1 MFKGFTI
8 VAVTDSANDAY
19 GIIMYHAGVLASKHQ
34 TQRYHRQQSYN
45 TATGTY
51 RETIDDTMS
60 LYNSSAKYDVR
71 FDMPLWT
78 RAVSGTS
85 MQYQYYECV
94 WIYVLSFVIDKQQ
107 KKIPRKSALE
117 LVFFAIVIIYVKGLK
132 NRVYQYFID

>member
-1 MFKGFTI
+1 
-8 VAVTDSANDAY
+8 
-19 GIIMYHAGVLASKHQ
+19 MYHAGVLASKHQ

-51 RETIDDTMS
+51 RDYRRHIRHT
-60 LYNSSAKYDVR
+60 SSVKYDVR

-107 KKIPRKSALE
+107 KKIPKKSVLE

>member
-19 GIIMYHAGVLASKHQ
+19 GIIMYHAGVSASKHQ

-45 TATGTY
+45 TATHTY
-51 RETIDDTMS
+51 IENITDTLGYTS
-60 LYNSSAKYDVR
+60 TAKYDVR
-71 FDMPLWT
+71 FVMLLWT
-78 RAVSGTS
+78 RDISCAS

-94 WIYVLSFVIDKQQ
+94 RIYILSFVIDKQQ
-107 KKIPRKSALE
+107 KKIPKKSVLE